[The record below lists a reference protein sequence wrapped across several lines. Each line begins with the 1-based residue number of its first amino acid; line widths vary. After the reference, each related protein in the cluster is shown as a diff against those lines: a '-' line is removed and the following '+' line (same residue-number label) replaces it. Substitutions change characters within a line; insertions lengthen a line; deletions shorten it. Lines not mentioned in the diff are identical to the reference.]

1 MICHV
6 RNAQEAADPGDF
18 EIPRITTAGIRL
30 QPECRTQEHPHLFSG
45 KVETAHVTVRHNFI
59 GEWLDG
65 FGLEIEFTKGSAP
78 EA

>member
-1 MICHV
+1 M
-6 RNAQEAADPGDF
+6 NKNYDEALEFIKAVADNVPSSD
-18 EIPRITTAGIRL
+18 
-30 QPECRTQEHPHLFSG
+30 

-65 FGLEIEFTKGSAP
+65 FGLEIEFTKGSEP

>member
-1 MICHV
+1 M
-6 RNAQEAADPGDF
+6 
-18 EIPRITTAGIRL
+18 
-30 QPECRTQEHPHLFSG
+30 QEHPHLFSG

-65 FGLEIEFTKGSAP
+65 FGLEIEFTKGSEP